1 MKLSAILAPLL
12 AAKVD
17 PEVILDAVRAWEA
30 EHEASEEQGK
40 EKARARWRKWKAGQ
54 TAANADQRL
63 QTTEAVGKQLV
74 RERARGEDNLQTTE
88 LAGNKKQKTISV
100 HSHPERDFFEEFW
113 SAYPRREGPNP
124 KKPARD
130 RFLRL
135 VAKGADPEKLI
146 EAARRL
152 ADEHPTPTRFVPQA
166 QTWLSQERWDESA
179 APRGDE
185 FCADDWPNTR
195 FLLIRFREERSRDP
209 PRAVQGGKVGYLIP
223 AEWVALSRSNSR
235 AAANA

>member
-1 MKLSAILAPLL
+1 MSGDLLRKLASIGLTVEQSA
-12 AAKVD
+12 
-17 PEVILDAVRAWEA
+17 AVMDLMA
-30 EHEASEEQGK
+30 EQAEERK
-40 EKARARWRKWKAGQ
+40 AKARDRVQRWRERKRNETPHNVTERSETQHEGSRAG
-54 TAANADQRL
+54 D
-63 QTTEAVGKQLV
+63 
-74 RERARGEDNLQTTE
+74 ARGEDNLQTTE

-135 VAKGADPEKLI
+135 VVKGADPEKLI